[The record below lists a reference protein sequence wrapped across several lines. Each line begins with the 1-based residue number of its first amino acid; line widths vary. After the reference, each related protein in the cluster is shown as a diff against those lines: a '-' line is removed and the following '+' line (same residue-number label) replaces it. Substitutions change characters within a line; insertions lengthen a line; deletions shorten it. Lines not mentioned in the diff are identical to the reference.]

1 MGGEEETVLFDGMK
15 DRLNF
20 VSGKRK
26 MQHTA
31 TKPRRAVLSHQKLR
45 HPNCCAIGP
54 EIIGPTYRMSD
65 PAPLRTRGYLTIR
78 EPK

>member
-1 MGGEEETVLFDGMK
+1 MGEEEESWLLEGMN

-26 MQHTA
+26 MQQTA

-54 EIIGPTYRMSD
+54 EIMGPT
-65 PAPLRTRGYLTIR
+65 IK